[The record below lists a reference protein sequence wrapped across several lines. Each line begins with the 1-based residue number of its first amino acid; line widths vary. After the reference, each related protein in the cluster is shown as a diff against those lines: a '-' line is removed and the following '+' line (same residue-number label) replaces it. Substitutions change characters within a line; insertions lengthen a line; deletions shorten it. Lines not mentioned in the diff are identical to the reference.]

1 MENLKVLTNVFNE
14 LEESYKN
21 SKTLE
26 DKKEIVNKVKYFLTL
41 WKKMEGRLIEKVM
54 EIAKDCGETL

>member
-14 LEESYKN
+14 LEESYKI
-21 SKTLE
+21 SKTIE